1 MEPITSRAN
10 ARLKA
15 ARKLQAKRNR
25 LTAGLFLAEGEDIVE
40 EALSEGILPAE
51 TFVAAGRPP
60 DEALIARLARGGPV
74 HVASDELV
82 AELGSLGHPA
92 RVICVFKVEDLPAR
106 DVATADLGVHL
117 HRVIDPGNVGAVVR
131 AAGALG
137 PAFLSLSAG
146 CSDPLSAKGVRA
158 SMGAVFRVPI
168 EHAELPAAGPARV
181 ALVAGAERP
190 LWQIDMRPAT
200 VFVVGAERLGLPDE
214 IVATCEHVAAVPQAL
229 GADSLNAASAATV
242 ALYEAVR
249 QRSAGG

>member
-1 MEPITSRAN
+1 
-10 ARLKA
+10 
-15 ARKLQAKRNR
+15 
-25 LTAGLFLAEGEDIVE
+25 
-40 EALSEGILPAE
+40 
-51 TFVAAGRPP
+51 
-60 DEALIARLARGGPV
+60 V
-74 HVASDELV
+74 HVVSDELV

-106 DVATADLGVHL
+106 DPATADLGVHL
-117 HRVIDPGNVGAVVR
+117 HRVIDPGNVGTVVR

-168 EHAELPAAGPARV
+168 EHTELPEAGPARV

-190 LWQIDMRPAT
+190 LWQTDLRPAT

-214 IVATCEHVAAVPQAL
+214 IVAACEHVAAVPQAV

-249 QRSAGG
+249 QRSVAR